1 MLSVTSSV
9 KAGDMTNQYR
19 HRAEALLRDP
29 PLIGAMG
36 PLRRAVVELQREAEA
51 ALIDADARLRSAARD
66 RLDAVERLERC
77 QRALLGT
84 GQIVDPGTGMRR
96 QYLRRRRAG
105 IDDPVDTGDVGV
117 VLAGEELRNALV
129 DLLEIIGEP
138 LSVREL
144 HRLLVAHGVGVG
156 GRASQSI
163 SGALRVEVSRGRVER
178 VGWGEYRAASMR
190 RG

>member
-1 MLSVTSSV
+1 MS
-9 KAGDMTNQYR
+9 DQYR
-19 HRAEALLRDP
+19 YRAEALLRDP
-29 PLIGAMG
+29 PLLGAMG
-36 PLRRAVVELQREAEA
+36 ALRLAVVELQREAEA
-51 ALIDADARLRSAARD
+51 ALIDADARLRSAAHD

-84 GQIVDPGTGMRR
+84 GQIVDRRTGMRR
-96 QYLRRRRAG
+96 QYLRRRRVG
-105 IDDPVDTGDVGV
+105 IEDPVDTGDIEV

-129 DLLEIIGEP
+129 DLLETVGET
-138 LSVREL
+138 LSVSEL

-163 SGALRVEVSRGRVER
+163 SGALRVEVSRGRVDR
-178 VGWGEYRAASMR
+178 VGWGQYRAASLR